1 MTAAKNDVFTFLFFY
16 WGELTFGEE
25 GIKIWW
31 GEGGGNEQI
40 FCWWRELPAS
50 PPVGKALYIYI
61 VCTVTSEP
69 TQSSS
74 RRISSLKD

>member
-31 GEGGGNEQI
+31 GGGRGNEQI
-40 FCWWRELPAS
+40 FCWWRELLAS

-61 VCTVTSEP
+61 Y
-69 TQSSS
+69 
-74 RRISSLKD
+74 I